1 MASIEEILGKQI
13 NSVKELK
20 DEIKKLQDSLIG
32 VDAESEEFKKTS
44 EQLAAAQEEL
54 TKVTKAGKDENI
66 AATDSIVGME
76 RQYKNLYNT
85 YKMMS
90 EEQRNSNF
98 GKQMAA
104 DLEDLSTKLNETK
117 QGVGNFKDNIGRY
130 AQSVTDA
137 FSKMGVSV
145 GALQGPLNIAKTGFS
160 TLNKTML
167 ASPVGWIAAAIAG
180 LIAIFKKMKDA
191 VAQNE
196 ELQMRYNEA
205 MAKFQPI
212 LDAAKNGLDRL
223 AQGFV
228 KIVEFISNAVQK
240 VREFAAAVT
249 DFFGITEG
257 KNDAIKEQQK
267 VYDDIAKSTSQLTK
281 NKREYQKLN
290 AQDAAEVQRLRELA
304 SETKDLNEKR
314 ELLTQAKEIQAKIDE
329 RNIEIATEENRILE
343 EQATL
348 TANDAAMNDRLAQA
362 SANVA
367 NAQATAAKNA
377 RDFNKQLNSTNSS
390 ATKAGSSLKNYRQE
404 AKKLYEEL
412 IENSKTEIQ
421 KVTEKYEK
429 EKKLLEKYHY
439 DTRLLTKKYNEDV
452 AKITKEHLD
461 KELEKRNQNA
471 AQIRN
476 VMEAAYK
483 VWGDEAYYRD
493 VMKSLSN
500 LQEKAI
506 SIFKPTKNKIDDIK
520 TEIRD
525 GFDGIFDAARRYVN
539 VGDLLDFDKV
549 KEKIASKAPELIG
562 TLAEIE
568 NIWGQKK
575 ADYWK
580 SFVKGIVE
588 DAEKLKAYFGVD
600 IMDKPLFDLQ
610 SVIDEKA
617 EESGQ
622 FFVDEFF
629 KGIEE
634 ANSIQGKTFSK
645 LLFDKSKFDENNTA
659 ADYVKSVL
667 GDPSTFDNIFKK
679 GLGLDANASY
689 DNLEY
694 ELTALYTA
702 DLNSLSATTEQK
714 IAIYNRF
721 YEVVEELAKRQQDLN
736 DLSAERTMDM
746 IENLTASIDSLGSAL
761 GTIQS
766 SYESLYDSEVKAG
779 KIDEK
784 EANEKKKRLLNLQK
798 AQTAFAIAT
807 IAADAAVGIFS
818 VWKGYASEV
827 GTINPQTAAAAG
839 PAGAAMLGTL
849 NTKSLVS
856 AIAKTTSLATT
867 ATAQIMAATNG
878 VITASN
884 NLTAESAGSSSVG
897 IAATPSLIDSQPYSY
912 SRTVQTEEDVQNL
925 NQQPII
931 VKVVDIEDAL
941 DAREVRVAE
950 SSF

>member
-223 AQGFV
+223 GQGFV
-228 KIVEFISNAVQK
+228 EIVEFISNAVQK

-257 KNDAIKEQQK
+257 KKDAIKEQQK
-267 VYDDIAKSTSQLTK
+267 VYDDIAKSTNQLTK

-304 SETKDLNEKR
+304 SETKDAKDKR

-404 AKKLYEEL
+404 ARKLYEEL

-452 AKITKEHLD
+452 AKITKEYLN
-461 KELEKRNQNA
+461 KELEKRNKNA
-471 AQIRN
+471 EQIRN

-493 VMKSLSN
+493 VMESLRN
-500 LQEKAI
+500 LQQTAI
-506 SIFKPTKNKIDDIK
+506 DAFQPVGDNIAYLGK
-520 TEIRD
+520 TREGLEGVLD
-525 GFDGIFDAARRYVN
+525 VARKVVN

-549 KEKIASKAPELIG
+549 KEAVSKVPELG
-562 TLAEIE
+562 PALEEIMNSE
-568 NIWGQKK
+568 GE
-575 ADYWK
+575 DEWK
-580 SFVKGIVE
+580 SFVKGFVE
-588 DAEKLKAYFGVD
+588 AAERLKIEFGID
-600 IMDKPLFDLQ
+600 IMDKPLFALQ
-610 SVIDEKA
+610 SFIYEKA

-634 ANSIQGKTFSK
+634 ANSIQGNTFSK
-645 LLFDKSKFDENNTA
+645 LLFDKSKFDENYTA
-659 ADYVKSVL
+659 ADYVKGIL
-667 GDPSTFDNIFKK
+667 GNPSTFDDIFKK
-679 GLGLDANASY
+679 ALGLDAKASY

-694 ELTALYTA
+694 ELTALYTK

-818 VWKGYASEV
+818 VWKGYAAEV

-839 PAGAAMLGTL
+839 PAGAALLGTL

-897 IAATPSLIDSQPYSY
+897 IAATPSLIDSSVYSY
-912 SRTVQTEEDVQNL
+912 VKTVQDETDTDEINKYNLYVTVTDIEEGLGQR
-925 NQQPII
+925 
-931 VKVVDIEDAL
+931 VKVTY
-941 DAREVRVAE
+941 E

>member
-223 AQGFV
+223 GQGFV
-228 KIVEFISNAVQK
+228 EIVEFISNAVQK

-257 KNDAIKEQQK
+257 KKDAIKEQQK
-267 VYDDIAKSTSQLTK
+267 VYDDIAKSTNQLTK

-304 SETKDLNEKR
+304 SETKDAKEKR

-404 AKKLYEEL
+404 ARKLYEEL

-493 VMKSLSN
+493 VMESLRN
-500 LQEKAI
+500 LQQTAI
-506 SIFKPTKNKIDDIK
+506 DAFQPVGDNIAYLGK
-520 TEIRD
+520 TREGLEGVLD
-525 GFDGIFDAARRYVN
+525 VARKVVN

-549 KEKIASKAPELIG
+549 KEAVSKVPELG
-562 TLAEIE
+562 PALEEIMNSE
-568 NIWGQKK
+568 GE
-575 ADYWK
+575 DEWK
-580 SFVKGIVE
+580 SFVKGFVE
-588 DAEKLKAYFGVD
+588 AAERLKIEFGID
-600 IMDKPLFDLQ
+600 IMDKPLFALQ
-610 SVIDEKA
+610 SFIYEKA

-634 ANSIQGKTFSK
+634 ANSIQGNTFSK
-645 LLFDKSKFDENNTA
+645 LLFDKSKFDENYTA
-659 ADYVKSVL
+659 ADYVKGIL
-667 GDPSTFDNIFKK
+667 GNPSTFDDIFKK
-679 GLGLDANASY
+679 ALGLDAKASY

-694 ELTALYTA
+694 ELTALYTK

-818 VWKGYASEV
+818 VWKGYAAEV

-839 PAGAAMLGTL
+839 PAGAALLGTL

-897 IAATPSLIDSQPYSY
+897 IAATPSLIDSSVYSY
-912 SRTVQTEEDVQNL
+912 VKTVQDETDTDEINKYNLYVTVTDIEEGLGQR
-925 NQQPII
+925 
-931 VKVVDIEDAL
+931 VKVTD
-941 DAREVRVAE
+941 E